1 MSPDDDDSRLS
12 RPGSLSATQAEGLDR
27 ACDRFEA
34 LWRSGGRPDL
44 SAHLAGTIGAERAAL
59 ARELVAIDVH
69 WRRRAGERPGLDDYL
84 VGLPGDAEAV
94 RTAFDGLDPA
104 VTDHSGIPAE
114 QRPGSDPAGS
124 DDTSLMHPS
133 APIEPEGPAAFT
145 LPSGDGGDRTRVSVP
160 GYEILGVLGRGGMGV
175 VYKARQI
182 GLTRIVALK
191 MILAG
196 AHAGAAERE
205 RFRWEGEAVARLQ
218 HPNIVQIYEVG
229 EHDGLAYFSLEY
241 CDGGTLADRLSGS
254 PMNPKEA
261 AQTAEVLARAVRA
274 AHQAGLVHRDLK
286 PANVLISGEGTL
298 KITDFGLAK
307 NLALAGQT
315 LSGTVFG
322 SPSYMSPE
330 QASGH
335 PGHVGPAADI
345 YSLGAILYE
354 CLTGLPPF
362 RGATVLDTLEL
373 VRQSDPL
380 PPTRLQPSVP
390 RDLEVICLKCLQK
403 DPARRYAGAI
413 ELAEDL
419 ARFQAGEPI
428 RARPVGWPERTWRWG
443 RRNPALAGSLAI
455 LAVALV
461 VGTAVSSVLAIAARA
476 EARRARQ
483 SELRVAEAGRKAL
496 AQLVDAS
503 AASGLSAARRED
515 HAQALL
521 WFTHAVR
528 LASSD
533 PERDRLN
540 RIRVRNWDRRV
551 LQPDRRFTLQEFRSQ
566 QDHILAFQF
575 HASGR
580 YLIVLTTT
588 GLGTLWDLNNGAIVS
603 IPDGPERLSAA
614 AFSADGRRFAF
625 GTPEGRVEIREFPAL
640 QPLARWDT
648 ERGRVTTLAFRDCP
662 IRQQKGVGR
671 RRRCMR
677 IHHYPSDVTDEQW
690 ALIEPQ
696 LPPAPPGGRPRKTA
710 MRDVVDAIFY
720 ILRTGCQWRYLPA
733 DLPPRSTTWRY
744 FDRWRRDGTL
754 DTLHD
759 LLRRKVRAAE
769 KPYHP
774 RTSASVDSQSVDTTS
789 GGEQRGRDNAKNV
802 DGRKRHIVVDSM
814 GLLLAVLVTAA
825 DVDDAKAAAELFARL
840 EGQPM
845 SKVVRMYADTKYHN
859 FALYE
864 WVAANAKYELTIV
877 RRPAGSEG
885 WVKLP
890 IRWTVER
897 TFAWLGRCRRLS
909 KDREKSVLSSE
920 SFVKLAM
927 IQLMLHR
934 LQPDET
940 DAEFHYRE
948 AA

>member
-1 MSPDDDDSRLS
+1 MTAIESSHGPQGDWDVAWDAFQSWDRDWESRLQKAVDALVMVS
-12 RPGSLSATQAEGLDR
+12 ER
-27 ACDRFEA
+27 AGAGVAVDPKAA
-34 LWRSGGRPDL
+34 LVAKLEDRPDEF
-44 SAHLAGTIGAERAAL
+44 SDE
-59 ARELVAIDVH
+59 
-69 WRRRAGERPGLDDYL
+69 
-84 VGLPGDAEAV
+84 V
-94 RTAFDGLDPA
+94 R
-104 VTDHSGIPAE
+104 H
-114 QRPGSDPAGS
+114 
-124 DDTSLMHPS
+124 
-133 APIEPEGPAAFT
+133 
-145 LPSGDGGDRTRVSVP
+145 
-160 GYEILGVLGRGGMGV
+160 
-175 VYKARQI
+175 
-182 GLTRIVALK
+182 
-191 MILAG
+191 
-196 AHAGAAERE
+196 
-205 RFRWEGEAVARLQ
+205 
-218 HPNIVQIYEVG
+218 
-229 EHDGLAYFSLEY
+229 
-241 CDGGTLADRLSGS
+241 
-254 PMNPKEA
+254 
-261 AQTAEVLARAVRA
+261 
-274 AHQAGLVHRDLK
+274 
-286 PANVLISGEGTL
+286 
-298 KITDFGLAK
+298 
-307 NLALAGQT
+307 
-315 LSGTVFG
+315 
-322 SPSYMSPE
+322 
-330 QASGH
+330 
-335 PGHVGPAADI
+335 
-345 YSLGAILYE
+345 
-354 CLTGLPPF
+354 
-362 RGATVLDTLEL
+362 
-373 VRQSDPL
+373 
-380 PPTRLQPSVP
+380 
-390 RDLEVICLKCLQK
+390 
-403 DPARRYAGAI
+403 
-413 ELAEDL
+413 
-419 ARFQAGEPI
+419 
-428 RARPVGWPERTWRWG
+428 
-443 RRNPALAGSLAI
+443 
-455 LAVALV
+455 
-461 VGTAVSSVLAIAARA
+461 
-476 EARRARQ
+476 
-483 SELRVAEAGRKAL
+483 
-496 AQLVDAS
+496 
-503 AASGLSAARRED
+503 LSAAIALRRALD
-515 HAQALL
+515 VAADDKQAR
-521 WFTHAVR
+521 FENGHSRPTVPCRSPARVIDG
-528 LASSD
+528 A
-533 PERDRLN
+533 
-540 RIRVRNWDRRV
+540 RVR
-551 LQPDRRFTLQEFRSQ
+551 
-566 QDHILAFQF
+566 
-575 HASGR
+575 
-580 YLIVLTTT
+580 
-588 GLGTLWDLNNGAIVS
+588 
-603 IPDGPERLSAA
+603 
-614 AFSADGRRFAF
+614 
-625 GTPEGRVEIREFPAL
+625 PEGTRPG
-640 QPLARWDT
+640 PL
-648 ERGRVTTLAFRDCP
+648 RDCP

-720 ILRTGCQWRYLPA
+720 ILRTGCQWHYLPA